1 MSTRLS
7 CFKAYDVRGKVPE
20 EINEELA
27 HTIGRAYAAVVKPR
41 GPVVVGYD
49 IRESSPALAAA
60 IVAGLNEGGADTC
73 GIGQCG
79 TEVVYHAAA
88 RPGYGGGIMVTA
100 SHNPKGDNGLKMV
113 RAEPARGVIL
123 PVTAEYGL
131 DAIEQRVRTGRLPAG
146 KGSGTHRDEEVVDSY
161 LSRVERCL
169 GEWPTKPLKI
179 VVNAGNG
186 AAGPFIDRLA
196 EHLPYDLVRI
206 HHEPDGTFPNG
217 VPNPLLPEN
226 REATAKA
233 VREHRADLG
242 VAWDGDFDRCF
253 LFDHTGEFVEG
264 YYIVGLLAERLL
276 AQHPGGLIVHD
287 PRLYWNTIDVV
298 QRSQSGAALKCRTGH
313 ARIKAMMVERD
324 ALYGGEMSA
333 HHYFR
338 EFAYCDTGMVP
349 WLLLADRI
357 ASQGRPLQTLVA
369 DRIAK
374 YPCSGEI
381 NTTVAAPDQAFNAVL
396 AAFARRR
403 PSADYFDGLSMT
415 FRRWRCNLRQSDTQ
429 PELLRLNVEAAGSQS
444 LMQDRKG
451 EILELLAGL

>member
-1 MSTRLS
+1 MSQRLA

-20 EINEELA
+20 DLNEELA
-27 HTIGRAYAAVVKPR
+27 EKIGRAYAAVVKPK

-49 IRESSPALAAA
+49 IRESSPDLAGG
-60 IVAGLNEGGADTC
+60 IIRGLNQAGAESRC
-73 GIGQCG
+73 LGQCG

-131 DAIEQRVRTGRLPAG
+131 DAIEQRVRTGRLPSGKAG
-146 KGSGTHRDEEVVDSY
+146 GHRDEDVMDSY
-161 LSRVERCL
+161 LQRVKRCL
-169 GEWPTKPLKI
+169 GAWPTKPLKI

-186 AAGPFIDRLA
+186 AAGPFVDRLA
-196 EHLPYDLVRI
+196 EHLPFDLVRI

-226 REATAKA
+226 REATANA
-233 VREHRADLG
+233 VREHGADLG

-253 LFDHTGEFVEG
+253 LFDHTGGFVEG

-276 AQHPGGLIVHD
+276 ASHPGGLIVHD
-287 PRLYWNTIDVV
+287 PRLYWNTVDVV
-298 QRSQSGAALKCRTGH
+298 QASKSGAALKCRTGH

-338 EFAYCDTGMVP
+338 EFAYCDSGMVP
-349 WLLLADRI
+349 WLLIADRV
-357 ASQGRPLQTLVA
+357 ANSGKPLKKLVE
-369 DRIAK
+369 DRLAK

-381 NTTVAAPDQAFNAVL
+381 NRTVAAPDEAFNQVL
-396 AAFARRR
+396 AAFAKRR
-403 PSADYFDGLSMT
+403 PAVDYFDGLSMT

-429 PELLRLNVEAAGSQS
+429 PELLRLNVESQGSVS
-444 LMQDRKG
+444 LMEDRTA
-451 EILELLAGL
+451 EILALLDRL